1 LKDVFVLAPVLFIVE
16 MDTSDYALV
25 AILSIVDS
33 DGEIHPMAFLS
44 CTFSSA
50 ELNYDIYDKELLA
63 IFEAFKS
70 WRHYLEGVGTPI
82 DIMTDYKNLEYF
94 SMTKL
99 LTQQQAHW
107 SEYLST
113 FNMVI
118 CFQPGHLS
126 GKPDTMTR

>member
-1 LKDVFVLAPVLFIVE
+1 

-25 AILSIVDS
+25 AILSIVNS
-33 DGEIHPMAFLS
+33 NGEVHPMAFLS
-44 CTFSSA
+44 RTFSHT
-50 ELNYDIYDKELLA
+50 ELNYDVHDKELLT

-70 WRHYLEGVGTPI
+70 WRHYLKGAGTPI
-82 DIMTDYKNLEYF
+82 DIVTNYKNLEYF
-94 SMTKL
+94 STTKL
-99 LTQQQAHW
+99 LTHRQARW

-118 CFQPGHLS
+118 RFRPGCLG